1 MTITYDELLTA
12 VAGDGVGVRS
22 RTDLE
27 PLGGPGDKV
36 FPPTYGVEDRAETRY
51 AMEQRRVPVP
61 DGGPQTV
68 VVDAVVLD
76 SVASQANRFEL
87 ALLDAVESGEL
98 EVPITAV
105 DFRPVA
111 DQTGL
116 DRLSDLELPHRIFD
130 AHLRDSFD
138 GDQLFRNGDIGRA
151 ITEATARN
159 AAAIYH
165 HSPAT
170 LLFGGWDST
179 GPKGGRGAKY
189 ERAITSEIVALGVQR
204 GKKTASRLDPAGI
217 ELRAGTIYETPD
229 GDWTLEADSAV
240 RDDKDKPKPYSRKGG
255 ERPGRPSQV
264 NHGNV
269 TPSIET
275 RAGGVTVDRIVA
287 TTVLSFIQLRRLRFP
302 LDHRGSP
309 LPGEQRRAAED
320 AARASLAALGLAA
333 ATLAF
338 EEGFDLRSRCVLVP
352 SGPVNFELLG
362 RPGTASSFE
371 MDRVDALD
379 LLAQS
384 AQRAAAL
391 GLPWRDEELLL
402 RPSDRLV
409 ELIRR
414 SRELAEASSD
424 EGAVEA

>member
-1 MTITYDELLTA
+1 MTLTYDELLTA

-22 RTDLE
+22 RTELE
-27 PLGGPGDKV
+27 PLGGLGDKV

-51 AMEQRRVPVP
+51 AMEQRRVPAA
-61 DGGPQTV
+61 DGGSETV
-68 VVDAVVLD
+68 LVDAVVLD

-87 ALLDAVESGEL
+87 ALLDAVERGVLEL
-98 EVPITAV
+98 PITFV

-111 DQTGL
+111 DLTGL

-138 GDQLFRNGDIGRA
+138 GDQLFRNGPIGRA

-159 AAAIYH
+159 AAALFH
-165 HSPAT
+165 HSPVT

-189 ERAITSEIVALGVQR
+189 ERAITSEIVALGVH
-204 GKKTASRLDPAGI
+204 GGVKTASRLDPAGI
-217 ELRAGTIYETPD
+217 ELRAGPIYEAPD
-229 GDWTLEADSAV
+229 GEWTLETDEAV
-240 RDDKDKPKPYSRKGG
+240 KDDKGKPKPYARTGG
-255 ERPGRPSQV
+255 DRPGRPSQI

-269 TPSIET
+269 TPSIE
-275 RAGGVTVDRIVA
+275 RKAGGVTVDRIVA

-302 LDHRGSP
+302 TDHEG
-309 LPGEQRRAAED
+309 LTLATGQRRAAED
-320 AARASLAALGLAA
+320 AARAALAALGLAA
-333 ATLAF
+333 AAFAF

-352 SGPVNFELLG
+352 TGAVSFELLG
-362 RPGTASSFE
+362 RAGEVSLFTLGRE
-371 MDRVDALD
+371 DALG
-379 LLAQS
+379 LVRES
-384 AQRAAAL
+384 TRRATDL
-391 GLPWRDEELLL
+391 GLPWRGEELLL

-414 SRELAEASSD
+414 SRELSEATTDDAEA
-424 EGAVEA
+424 